1 MKPSLLG
8 GGSWAGV
15 LEGATERWEGRGA
28 SPDLSEGL
36 GGSVTGPGVSGVAQ
50 AMDTAA
56 WHGAQQ
62 GPPGSYSWARPQ
74 SSRWPGAPSS
84 TWVTPAGCRAW
95 ALLALHRS
103 VEQQAIFFLLP
114 KEFPES
120 STQCELQ
127 PLLMT
132 VRRLMPSVGG
142 GAVEMLGRAG
152 PWALIHLPWPSSCG
166 LPPVLT
172 LD

>member
-15 LEGATERWEGRGA
+15 LEGATELWEGRGA
-28 SPDLSEGL
+28 SPNLSEGI
-36 GGSVTGPGVSGVAQ
+36 GGPGVSGVAR
-50 AMDTAA
+50 ALDTTA

-62 GPPGSYSWARPQ
+62 GPPGSYSWAQPQ
-74 SSRWPGAPSS
+74 SSRRLGAPSS
-84 TWVTPAGCRAW
+84 TRVTPAGCRAW
-95 ALLALHRS
+95 APLALHRS
-103 VEQQAIFFLLP
+103 VEQHATFFLLP

-120 STQCELQ
+120 STQCKLQ

-132 VRRLMPSVGG
+132 VIPMPSVGG
-142 GAVEMLGRAG
+142 GEVEMLGRAG
-152 PWALIHLPWPSSCG
+152 PWAVIHLPWPSSCG

>member
-1 MKPSLLG
+1 M
-8 GGSWAGV
+8 
-15 LEGATERWEGRGA
+15 
-28 SPDLSEGL
+28 
-36 GGSVTGPGVSGVAQ
+36 TGPGVSGVAQ

>member
-1 MKPSLLG
+1 MKPSMLG

-15 LEGATERWEGRGA
+15 LKGATESWEGQGA

-36 GGSVTGPGVSGVAQ
+36 RGSVTGPGVSGLAW
-50 AMDTAA
+50 ALDTAA
-56 WHGAQQ
+56 WHRGQQ

-74 SSRWPGAPSS
+74 GSRRPGAPSS
-84 TWVTPAGCRAW
+84 AQVTPASRTLTLIAQVGGAACD
-95 ALLALHRS
+95 
-103 VEQQAIFFLLP
+103 IFLLR

-132 VRRLMPSVGG
+132 VRRPMASVGE
-142 GAVEMLGRAG
+142 GAMEMLGRAG
-152 PWALIHLPWPSSCG
+152 PWALNLPCPSSCG

-172 LD
+172 LA